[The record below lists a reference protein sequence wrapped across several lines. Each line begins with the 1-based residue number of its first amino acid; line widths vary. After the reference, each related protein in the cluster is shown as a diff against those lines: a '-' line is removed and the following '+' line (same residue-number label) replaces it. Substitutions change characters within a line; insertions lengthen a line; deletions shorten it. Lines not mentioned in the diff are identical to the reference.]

1 MKQATRSGLTPLYRL
16 HMHNKHVPIVR
27 KGVLSDS
34 VAVAVIRLNTGR
46 LGPTTA
52 HRPRHAVAANRPGRP
67 GVERRGLSG
76 KRRWLEEGGHRAKE
90 WERSRAAEA
99 GAAGD
104 GARTAPRD
112 QCKTR
117 TLGSSSSSSSSF
129 SGKLQARRLPFVRPS
144 VCQVEGNTFTWLSSS
159 CPPLNVHV

>member
-34 VAVAVIRLNTGR
+34 VAVAVVRLNTGR

-90 WERSRAAEA
+90 W
-99 GAAGD
+99 
-104 GARTAPRD
+104 
-112 QCKTR
+112 K
-117 TLGSSSSSSSSF
+117 
-129 SGKLQARRLPFVRPS
+129 RPS
-144 VCQVEGNTFTWLSSS
+144 GRRPNRKPGTAHRGTKMQNANKATTELHVCT
-159 CPPLNVHV
+159 

>member
-99 GAAGD
+99 GAAAGD

-117 TLGSSSSSSSSF
+117 TLGSAAAAAAAAASREDSKKTS
-129 SGKLQARRLPFVRPS
+129 VRPS
-144 VCQVEGNTFTWLSSS
+144 VRLSG
-159 CPPLNVHV
+159 

>member
-90 WERSRAAEA
+90 WERAAEA
-99 GAAGD
+99 GGR
-104 GARTAPRD
+104 RTAGPNAKREHWYWAAAAAAAAAAASRENSKQED
-112 QCKTR
+112 FR
-117 TLGSSSSSSSSF
+117 SS
-129 SGKLQARRLPFVRPS
+129 VRPS
-144 VCQVEGNTFTWLSSS
+144 VRLSG
-159 CPPLNVHV
+159 

>member
-34 VAVAVIRLNTGR
+34 VAVAVVRLNTGR

-90 WERSRAAEA
+90 WERAAEPA
-99 GAAGD
+99 ECEAGD
-104 GARTAPRD
+104 GRRTAGPNN
-112 QCKTR
+112 CKTR
-117 TLGSSSSSSSSF
+117 TLLLLVRSY
-129 SGKLQARRLPFVRPS
+129 LHVEAYYVVPTCTYVAR
-144 VCQVEGNTFTWLSSS
+144 CSS
-159 CPPLNVHV
+159 CRY

>member
-90 WERSRAAEA
+90 WERAARPKP
-99 GAAGD
+99 GD
-104 GARTAPRD
+104 GAPRD
-112 QCKTR
+112 QMQNANTGIGRQQQQQQQQQLLGKTPSKK
-117 TLGSSSSSSSSF
+117 TS
-129 SGKLQARRLPFVRPS
+129 VRPS
-144 VCQVEGNTFTWLSSS
+144 VRLSG
-159 CPPLNVHV
+159 

>member
-90 WERSRAAEA
+90 WERAAEA
-99 GAAGD
+99 GGR
-104 GARTAPRD
+104 RTAGPNAKREHWYWAAAAA
-112 QCKTR
+112 
-117 TLGSSSSSSSSF
+117 
-129 SGKLQARRLPFVRPS
+129 ARRLPFVRPS
-144 VCQVEGNTFTWLSSS
+144 VRQVEGNTFTWLSS